1 MVKAT
6 EPNGEV
12 NNEPETVAE
21 YVTVAPVTTAEG
33 DTDAK
38 VEDVPSVTFSVNPLD
53 ADPVK
58 SVPPE

>member
-1 MVKAT
+1 M
-6 EPNGEV
+6 
-12 NNEPETVAE
+12 
-21 YVTVAPVTTAEG
+21 APATTAEG
-33 DTDAK
+33 ETDAI

>member
-1 MVKAT
+1 M
-6 EPNGEV
+6 
-12 NNEPETVAE
+12 
-21 YVTVAPVTTAEG
+21 APVTTAEG
-33 DTDAK
+33 VTDAI